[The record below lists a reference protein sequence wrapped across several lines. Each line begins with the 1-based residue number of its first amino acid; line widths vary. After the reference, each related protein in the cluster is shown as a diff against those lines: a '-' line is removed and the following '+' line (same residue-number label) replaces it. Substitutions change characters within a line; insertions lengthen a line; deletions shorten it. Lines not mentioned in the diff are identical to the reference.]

1 MYYTTNKEQPIYD
14 STPQWYIN
22 QLSYMERNLSNREL
36 KVKNSILKKDLN
48 QVKRELNLTISELIS
63 SGDNQ

>member
-14 STPQWYIN
+14 STLQWYIN

-36 KVKNSILKKDLN
+36 KVKNSILKRDLN
-48 QVKRELNLTISELIS
+48 QVKREPNLTISELIS

>member
-14 STPQWYIN
+14 STLQWYIN

-36 KVKNSILKKDLN
+36 KVKNSILKRDLN
-48 QVKRELNLTISELIS
+48 QVKLELNLTISELIS

>member
-14 STPQWYIN
+14 STLQWYIN
-22 QLSYMERNLSNREL
+22 QLSYMERNLSNREI
-36 KVKNSILKKDLN
+36 KVKNSILKRDLN
-48 QVKRELNLTISELIS
+48 QVKLELNLTISELIS

>member
-1 MYYTTNKEQPIYD
+1 
-14 STPQWYIN
+14 
-22 QLSYMERNLSNREL
+22 MERNLSNREL
-36 KVKNSILKKDLN
+36 KVKNSILKRDLN

>member
-1 MYYTTNKEQPIYD
+1 
-14 STPQWYIN
+14 
-22 QLSYMERNLSNREL
+22 MERNLSNREI
-36 KVKNSILKKDLN
+36 KVKNSILKRDLN